1 MLAYTDIVSEEATF
15 LPGKKYPKDRFIE
28 TYDFVFKLQV
38 PNKYSEI
45 NKQ

>member
-28 TYDFVFKLQV
+28 TYDFVYL
-38 PNKYSEI
+38 NYKYPI
-45 NKQ
+45 NIPR